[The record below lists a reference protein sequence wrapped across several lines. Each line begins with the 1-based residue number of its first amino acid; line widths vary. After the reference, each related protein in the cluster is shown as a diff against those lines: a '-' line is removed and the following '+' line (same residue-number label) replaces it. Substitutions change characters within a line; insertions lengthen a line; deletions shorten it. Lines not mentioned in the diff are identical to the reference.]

1 MNIIKI
7 NNVNITIFNKKNE
20 DYICLSHIAKLKK
33 GNRHIRNWMK
43 NSATIEFLILWEQL
57 NNKNFNVTQMGNIKK
72 ETKLNNFTMTPD
84 KWVNKTNSIGIISKR
99 GRYGGIY
106 AHKDIALEFAMWLS
120 PIFKLWLLKEFQK
133 LKKHEQNNFD
143 SNWNLNR
150 SISKRNYSI
159 QTESIKTYLIPKF
172 KNQNNSSKYFYTSE
186 ADMLNI
192 ILWNMT
198 AKQWRDKNIEL
209 VSKGKNIRDTG
220 SIN

>member
-1 MNIIKI
+1 MLIKI
-7 NNVNITIFNKKNE
+7 
-20 DYICLSHIAKLKK
+20 LP
-33 GNRHIRNWMK
+33 
-43 NSATIEFLILWEQL
+43 L
-57 NNKNFNVTQMGNIKK
+57 NLQCG
-72 ETKLNNFTMTPD
+72 
-84 KWVNKTNSIGIISKR
+84 
-99 GRYGGIY
+99 
-106 AHKDIALEFAMWLS
+106 LS

-159 QTESIKTYLIPKF
+159 QTESIKTYLISKF
-172 KNQNNSSKYFYTSE
+172 ENQNNSSKYFYTSE

-209 VSKGKNIRDTG
+209 VSKGKNIRDNG
-220 SIN
+220 SINELIILSNLESINASLIRENIPKKERFEKLKQ